1 MLGRVLVLPPP
12 ASAKAVNLTD
22 DSSWQ
27 NSAHPRKRSTFGK
40 QRGQEDAGTWL
51 SMASHP
57 PENPSFGGQPAARAV
72 CGTAFQQ
79 TLSWMNRESCV
90 LSDTKACIVLLVWAS
105 CLKDLEHFACVLL
118 PAMPQDKAA
127 PLLQLSI
134 PQQSSP
140 HRFLRVTI
148 PLYRFKSLQ
157 HDQKCILSLP
167 SMGN

>member
-1 MLGRVLVLPPP
+1 MTAAGKIQPTQGKEAPLASREVKMMQAPGSPWHLTLRKIPALVG
-12 ASAKAVNLTD
+12 S
-22 DSSWQ
+22 Q
-27 NSAHPRKRSTFGK
+27 
-40 QRGQEDAGTWL
+40 
-51 SMASHP
+51 
-57 PENPSFGGQPAARAV
+57 QPGL

-105 CLKDLEHFACVLL
+105 CSKDLEHFACVLL